1 MSEKQRQKK
10 DGQDKNKNNQRM
22 REVNKPADKQNLA
35 TSRQDKAGSG
45 EGKQS
50 RERRTE

>member
-10 DGQDKNKNNQRM
+10 DGEDKNKNNQRM
-22 REVNKPADKQNLA
+22 REVNRPDKKKNAA

-45 EGKQS
+45 QGKD
-50 RERRTE
+50 